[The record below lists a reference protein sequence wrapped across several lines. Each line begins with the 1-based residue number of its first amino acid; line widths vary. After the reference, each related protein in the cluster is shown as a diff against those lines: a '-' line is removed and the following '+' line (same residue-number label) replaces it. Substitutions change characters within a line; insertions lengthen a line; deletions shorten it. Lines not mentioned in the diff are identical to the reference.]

1 MNNDKNILIVD
12 DEERIRKVLKINLSD
27 KNNIFLAWNG
37 AEAMNYLKHENI
49 QLVLSDLRMPEMSGI
64 ELLQYIRENHSSIPF
79 IIITAYGTIEN
90 AVEAMKSGAYDYIL
104 KPIKVEELELI
115 IKKALNYGQLIEENS
130 FLKKRLSAY
139 EGLPQIITANPEI
152 KRIISLIKK
161 VALTDATILIEGES
175 GTGKSLFARLSHYF
189 SPRRK
194 GPFVEINCGA
204 IPHDLLESELFG
216 HERGAF
222 TGAVSNKK
230 GKFELADNGTLFLDE
245 IGEMPQDLQVKLL
258 HILENQKFSRL
269 GGTKAIE
276 TNSRIVAATNRK
288 LIEEVKNGNFREDL
302 YYRLRVVYL
311 HIPPLRD
318 HKEDIP
324 LLINYFLKKHEY
336 VIKRTIN
343 TVDPKALDILKSF
356 SWPGNIRELENVV
369 LQSMIFSTSESLKA
383 GDLPQELREAQEIQ
397 SIDIPETKAELQ
409 NAKSKEVEKISGA
422 LEYRFLDHLLTK
434 TKGNISE
441 AARISGYDR
450 RQIQNL
456 VKKHR
461 VNTENYK

>member
-1 MNNDKNILIVD
+1 M
-12 DEERIRKVLKINLSD
+12 
-27 KNNIFLAWNG
+27 
-37 AEAMNYLKHENI
+37 
-49 QLVLSDLRMPEMSGI
+49 
-64 ELLQYIRENHSSIPF
+64 
-79 IIITAYGTIEN
+79 
-90 AVEAMKSGAYDYIL
+90 
-104 KPIKVEELELI
+104 
-115 IKKALNYGQLIEENS
+115 
-130 FLKKRLSAY
+130 
-139 EGLPQIITANPEI
+139 
-152 KRIISLIKK
+152 IKK